1 VLDDDTAEQIRE
13 LAVGSH
19 VLEAK
24 VRRAI
29 LEQLLTQGEQVV
41 GAREILD
48 LAEAFAWV
56 TNPGQTHSSR

>member
-1 VLDDDTAEQIRE
+1 MLDDQTAEQVRQ

-19 VLEAK
+19 VLEAQ

-29 LEQLLTQGEQVV
+29 LGQLSAQASEVV

-56 TNPGQTHSSR
+56 TNPGQDHG

>member
-1 VLDDDTAEQIRE
+1 VLDDQTAEQVRQ

-19 VLEAK
+19 VLEAQ

-29 LEQLLTQGEQVV
+29 LGQLSAQASEVV

-56 TNPGQTHSSR
+56 TNPGQDHG